1 MKLTRQFNFS
11 EWATLDQIKKDLQRY
26 VAKKLAAK
34 KQPVDI
40 TNQIG
45 VNTTQTI
52 EQVLFKTKDKL

>member
-11 EWATLDQIKKDLQRY
+11 EWSTLDTIKKDLQKF

-45 VNTTQTI
+45 VNTTQTL
-52 EQVLFKTKDKL
+52 EQVLFKTKTKL